1 MKCNVTIDGVTWK
14 NVNIDYAMFR
24 DFEILY
30 FKKNSSVLI
39 TPVDEPITKTDEMII
54 NRIKTNLINNGRWNK

>member
-39 TPVDEPITKTDEMII
+39 TPVDEQITKTDEMII